1 MKNRLIKRQVKSN
14 TGIKGKYTITKYKAG
29 TKEVISSQE
38 VDNLVVANTGNGT
51 DLITRQLIGDDTYT
65 LEIDSASIGTG
76 TSDPSTAD
84 TGLETPVLA
93 DIARTKAVATP
104 TSVTLDFFIPD
115 ATLANGSYSEFG
127 LFCGDQLF
135 ARSIIAPAFTK
146 SSGEDTAINYQIT
159 ITTS

>member
-1 MKNRLIKRQVKSN
+1 MKNRLIKRQVKSG

-29 TKEVISSQE
+29 TKEVISTQE
-38 VDNLVVANTGNGT
+38 VDNLVVANAGSGT
-51 DLITRQLIGDDTYT
+51 DLITRRLIGDNTYS

-76 TSDPSTAD
+76 TDIPSTAD
-84 TGLETPVLA
+84 TGLQSPVLA
-93 DIARTKAVATP
+93 DIARTKAISTP

-127 LFCGDQLF
+127 LFCGDRLF

-146 SSGEDTAINYQIT
+146 STGEDTAINYQI
-159 ITTS
+159 ILTTS